1 MVNRYLIYL
10 NSFLDSI
17 QPTTRKFIFLL
28 VDCCCLFFTFFI
40 ITFFK
45 NSYKINLAD
54 KYLLSI
60 SIFLTLIGI
69 GIYLLSGQYKSLT
82 RYISSKLIYINFLRN
97 ILIIFILSFSS
108 NFFPFKILTFS
119 EIIYAL
125 FTLSFL
131 TISWRL
137 IIRDIL
143 NYLKKIK
150 IKKIP
155 KVVIYGA
162 GEAGARL
169 QASLRISGKYQIVAF
184 IDDSKILTNRNL
196 NGIQIRFPSYLNRI
210 KNDIDLVLLAIPSLE
225 NFELKKIIE
234 NIKKLNIPILQVPS
248 IDDLVSGQAK
258 IDTLKPIKIEK
269 LLGRECIEEDLQN
282 LKKYYEGKNICV
294 TGAGGSIGSQ
304 LSREISNLSP
314 KKLILIDMSEPNLY
328 AINKELMQK
337 NKRVEVIPILC
348 NCNNYDLIKKL
359 FLKNSV
365 DIVLHAAAYKHV
377 SLVEEN
383 PISGLSNNI
392 LTTRILCKICLE
404 LNIDKFLLVSTDKAV
419 RPANV
424 MGASKRLAELIVQD
438 YSNRTFG
445 EDNKKNKVHSKFSVV
460 RFGNVL
466 GSSGSVIPLFKEQI
480 SKGGPIT
487 VTHPEVIRYFM
498 TIKEA
503 SQLVL
508 HASLL
513 TNGGDVFLLD
523 MGDPVKIKDL
533 AEQMIQLSGL
543 KLLNDS
549 NPNGD
554 IEIVYTGLRP
564 GEKLY
569 EELLIDGN
577 ALNTSNKFIFRVNEK
592 SLSSIFLEE
601 KLNLLEK
608 YFQEND
614 TKNSLAVLS
623 ELIPEWSISK
633 LSLKKLQ

>member
-1 MVNRYLIYL
+1 MNIKSISSL
-10 NSFLDSI
+10 NIFIDSI
-17 QPTTRKFIFLL
+17 EPYQRKIILLL
-28 VDCCCLFFTFFI
+28 VDSFCLFGTFYI
-40 ITFFK
+40 IGFFK
-45 NSYKINLAD
+45 NSNTVNYINNTFQ
-54 KYLLSI
+54 LSL
-60 SIFLTLIGI
+60 FLTFIGI
-69 GIYLLSGQYKSLT
+69 GVYLFSGQYKSLT
-82 RYISSKLIYINFLRN
+82 RYIGSRLIYINFLRN
-97 ILIIFILSFSS
+97 ILIIFILFLISNLFSI
-108 NFFPFKILTFS
+108 KRLTFS
-119 EIIYAL
+119 EIIYIL

-143 NYLKKIK
+143 NLLKKISSK
-150 IKKIP
+150 QIP
-155 KVVIYGA
+155 RVVIYGA

-169 QASLRISGKYQIVAF
+169 QASLRISGKYKIIAF
-184 IDDSKILTNRNL
+184 IDDSKKFINRNL
-196 NGIQIRFPSYLNRI
+196 NGIPIKQASYLNNI
-210 KNDIDLVLLAIPSLE
+210 KDDIDLVLIAIPSLKI
-225 NFELKKIIE
+225 FELKKIIYKI
-234 NIKKLNIPILQVPS
+234 NKINLPILQVPS
-248 IDDLVSGQAK
+248 IDDLLSGEAK

-269 LLGRECIEEDLQN
+269 LLGRESIEEDLQI
-282 LKKYYEGKNICV
+282 LKIYFEGKNICI

-304 LSREISNLSP
+304 LCREIHNLNPS
-314 KKLILIDMSEPNLY
+314 KLILIDMSEPNLY
-328 AINKELMQK
+328 AINKELKQRK
-337 NKRVEVIPILC
+337 GNVEVISILG

-359 FLKNSV
+359 FLKNKV
-365 DIVLHAAAYKHV
+365 GIVFHTAAYKHV
-377 SLVEEN
+377 PLVEEN
-383 PISGLSNNI
+383 PISGLANNV
-392 LTTRILCKICLE
+392 LTTRVLCKTCLE

-438 YSNRTFG
+438 YSKKVLKGDIN
-445 EDNKKNKVHSKFSVV
+445 KNKGDTEFSIV

-513 TNGGDVFLLD
+513 SNGGEVFLLD
-523 MGDPVKIKDL
+523 MGNPVKIKDL

-543 KLLNDS
+543 KVLNKD
-549 NPNGD
+549 NPHGD
-554 IEIVYTGLRP
+554 IEIIFTGLRP

-577 ALNTSNKFIFRVNEK
+577 AINTSNKFIFKVNEK
-592 SLSSIFLEE
+592 SLSSEFLEE

-608 YFQEND
+608 HFQEND
-614 TKNSLAVLS
+614 TKKSLAVLS
-623 ELIPEWSISK
+623 EIIPEWSMSK
-633 LSLKKLQ
+633 LSQNKIK